1 MITRRSAFGATLAF
15 VGVGA
20 VAQAASAKKLSK
32 KELKILIET
41 AKTAADHQ
49 RLANYYSAMAVGFEE
64 EAKEHSA
71 EAEAY
76 AKNPT
81 IQEMKNPGGANTAS
95 HCRFFAAKYTEMAE
109 TARTMSTMHS
119 EMAKNAK

>member
-1 MITRRSAFGATLAF
+1 MISRRSAFGATLAF
-15 VGVGA
+15 A
-20 VAQAASAKKLSK
+20 SVAAMASAATTKKLSK
-32 KELKILIET
+32 KELKALIET

-49 RLANYYSAMAVGFEE
+49 RLANYYAALAVGFEE

-76 AKNPT
+76 EKNPT
-81 IQEMKNPGGANTAS
+81 IQEMKNPGGGNTAS

-109 TARTMSTMHS
+109 SARTMSTMHS